1 MSNLDVVPD
10 SLKDE
15 FTQEE
20 WDGLTDAER
29 EGMLEDDGGEEE
41 EQQTEEERSRQEEED
56 AEREAAEAAA
66 QQKADEK
73 REQDAQAAAAAA
85 AAGEGKTDQQKQEEA
100 AAAAAAQEQNK
111 PEPVTPRPRG
121 IVDAQLPEDYEAKV
135 KANEEAMT
143 ALEQKYD
150 DGDISFAEFRKE
162 QRQLDRESRD
172 LEKLKDRAD
181 LAQETA
187 QQAMVNQWV
196 ATINPFTAAHP
207 ELSASQGA
215 MDEFD
220 SILRMV
226 NGPVQAA
233 GGMPGQKEIDKAY
246 RMWCASTGYT
256 PAGGQKQTT
265 TQQANKVPPTLGGLP
280 AAASTSVEDGK
291 LAAIRRLEGV
301 EFDEAFAKLSEA
313 EQELLLQHG

>member
-1 MSNLDVVPD
+1 MSNLDAVPD

-29 EGMLEDDGGEEE
+29 EGMLEDDGGDDE

-56 AEREAAEAAA
+56 AEREAAAAA
-66 QQKADEK
+66 AEQKKTDEQ
-73 REQDAQAAAAAA
+73 REQDAAAAAA
-85 AAGEGKTDQQKQEEA
+85 AAADGKTEQQKQDEA
-100 AAAAAAQEQNK
+100 AAATQEQDK

-121 IVDAQLPEDYEAKV
+121 VVDAKLPDDYDAKV
-135 KANEEAMT
+135 KANEDAMT

-187 QQAMVNQWV
+187 QQAMINQWV

-207 ELSASQGA
+207 ELSASQAA

-246 RMWCASTGYT
+246 RMWCASTGFT
-256 PAGGQKQTT
+256 PPAGQKQPTN
-265 TQQANKVPPTLGGLP
+265 QQPNKVPPTLGGLP
-280 AAASTSVEDGK
+280 AAAATNVEDGK